1 MRALLRDRSY
11 RRLLVGQTLS
21 AFGDHAMFLA
31 LAVWVKALTGSNA
44 KAGLAILPFVLPS
57 LFGPAL
63 GVYVDRFPRRRVM
76 VATDLAAAVCLLP
89 LFAVHDASDIWL
101 IYLASFLLGLATV
114 VYDAARAG
122 LLVSMIPGDDL
133 GDANGLLQSTNQ
145 AMRLLAPLA
154 GAALFAI

>member
-21 AFGDHAMFLA
+21 AFGDYAMFLA

-76 VATDLAAAVCLLP
+76 VADRSRRRRSRCSRCWGSTTR
-89 LFAVHDASDIWL
+89 
-101 IYLASFLLGLATV
+101 ATS
-114 VYDAARAG
+114 G
-122 LLVSMIPGDDL
+122 
-133 GDANGLLQSTNQ
+133 
-145 AMRLLAPLA
+145 
-154 GAALFAI
+154 